1 MIYMKKIIL
10 LIISIIMIASCTA
23 EDINLIREA
32 RREREERGRKC
43 RYNYKGEV
51 QSCDF
56 IN

>member
-1 MIYMKKIIL
+1 MKKIIL

-32 RREREERGRKC
+32 RREREERGREC